1 MFFSTMRRTYKM
13 KPSYQTML
21 HFYQKLGKLFY
32 SIAAVDGTIRKEE
45 IEKLVEI
52 VQKEWVPI
60 ETALNEY
67 GDDAAYQI
75 EIVFD
80 YLVEE
85 DGNMGKAIPDIENF
99 KKEHPS
105 LFTPQVNSLILKTA
119 HAIAE
124 SFSGEQK
131 LESDLI
137 KELSAVL
144 HKAN

>member
-1 MFFSTMRRTYKM
+1 MGRTQKM
-13 KPSYQTML
+13 TPSYHTML

-32 SIAAVDGTIRKEE
+32 SIAAVDGTVRKEE

-80 YLVEE
+80 WLIEE
-85 DGNMGKAIPDIENF
+85 DGTMSKVIPEIENF

-137 KELSAVL
+137 KELTTVL
-144 HKAN
+144 HKEN

>member
-1 MFFSTMRRTYKM
+1 M
-13 KPSYQTML
+13 KPSSNTMI
-21 HFYQKLGKLFY
+21 HFYQQLGKLFY
-32 SIAAVDGTIRKEE
+32 SIAAVDGTVRKEE

-60 ETALNEY
+60 ETTSNEF
-67 GDDAAYQI
+67 GDDSAYQI

-80 YLVEE
+80 WLVEE
-85 DGNMGKAIPDIENF
+85 DGNMGKVIPNFKIF

-105 LFTPQVNSLILKTA
+105 LFTPQINDLILKTA

-131 LESDLI
+131 
-137 KELSAVL
+137 KELNLINELTAIL
-144 HKAN
+144 HKKI

>member
-1 MFFSTMRRTYKM
+1 M

-32 SIAAVDGTIRKEE
+32 SIASVDGTVRKEE

-80 YLVEE
+80 WLIQE
-85 DGNMGKAIPDIENF
+85 DGNIGKVIPDIENF

-105 LFTPQVNSLILKTA
+105 VFTPQVNSLILKTA
-119 HAIAE
+119 RAIAQ
-124 SFSGEQK
+124 SFFGEQK
-131 LESDLI
+131 LESNLI
-137 KELSAVL
+137 KELTTVL
-144 HKAN
+144 QKAN

>member
-1 MFFSTMRRTYKM
+1 M

-32 SIAAVDGTIRKEE
+32 SIAAVDGTVRKEE
-45 IEKLVEI
+45 IEKLIEI

-60 ETALNEY
+60 ETTLNEY
-67 GDDAAYQI
+67 GDDSAYQI

-80 YLVEE
+80 WLVEE
-85 DGNMGKAIPDIENF
+85 DGNMSKVIPDLENF

-105 LFTPQVNSLILKTA
+105 LFTPQVNALILKTA

-131 LESDLI
+131 LELDLI
-137 KELSAVL
+137 NELTAVL
-144 HKAN
+144 HKEI

>member
-1 MFFSTMRRTYKM
+1 MT
-13 KPSYQTML
+13 PSYQTML

-32 SIAAVDGTIRKEE
+32 SIAAVDGTVRKEE

-52 VQKEWVPI
+52 VQKEWIPS

-80 YLVEE
+80 WLVEE
-85 DGNMGKAIPDIENF
+85 DGNMGKVIANIENF

-124 SFSGEQK
+124 SFS
-131 LESDLI
+131 
-137 KELSAVL
+137 
-144 HKAN
+144 

>member
-1 MFFSTMRRTYKM
+1 MRRTRKM
-13 KPSYQTML
+13 TPSHQTMI

-32 SIAAVDGTIRKEE
+32 SIAAVDGTVRKEE

-52 VQKEWVPI
+52 VQKEWVSI

-80 YLVEE
+80 WLIEE
-85 DGNMGKAIPDIENF
+85 DGTMSKVIPEIENF

-124 SFSGEQK
+124 SFSGEHK

-137 KELSAVL
+137 KELTTVL
-144 HKAN
+144 HKEN